1 MLPETFLKHFTPS
14 NWKVLLFSLDLNLC
28 KNPQKKYSVLV
39 TKIRRKEVM
48 KTIECCNMYVVK
60 VTVNKF
66 NKILTTIS
74 VLYKFISKIEVIP
87 TL

>member
-48 KTIECCNMYVVK
+48 KQIECCNIYVVK
-60 VTVNKF
+60 VTVTKFNNNITYNSVSNKF
-66 NKILTTIS
+66 
-74 VLYKFISKIEVIP
+74 VSKV
-87 TL
+87 